1 MCMTINEM
9 NETMKAIK
17 EWEKVK
23 EEAEANIT
31 SLKARA
37 IEFLQETEECEAVD
51 KKGNPIRRFIG
62 TLFKATYSPQER
74 ENIDKVEVKKLLSD
88 EDYAKVSKISRYS
101 VLRIS

>member
-37 IEFLQETEECEAVD
+37 IEFL
-51 KKGNPIRRFIG
+51 
-62 TLFKATYSPQER
+62 
-74 ENIDKVEVKKLLSD
+74 
-88 EDYAKVSKISRYS
+88 
-101 VLRIS
+101 

>member
-1 MCMTINEM
+1 MTINEM
-9 NETMKAIK
+9 NETMQAIK

-74 ENIDKVEVKKLLSD
+74 ETVDKEEVKKMLSD
-88 EDYAKVSKISRYS
+88 EDYQKVSKINRYN

>member
-1 MCMTINEM
+1 MCMTIDEM

-17 EWEKVK
+17 EWERVK
-23 EEAEANIT
+23 EEADANIT
-31 SLKARA
+31 SLKAKA

-74 ENIDKVEVKKLLSD
+74 ETVDKAEVKKLLSD
-88 EDYAKVSKISRYS
+88 EDYAKVSSVSRYS

>member
-1 MCMTINEM
+1 MTINEM

-31 SLKARA
+31 SLKVKA
-37 IEFLQETEECEAVD
+37 IEFLQETEDCETVD

-74 ENIDKVEVKKLLSD
+74 ERLTRKK
-88 EDYAKVSKISRYS
+88 
-101 VLRIS
+101 

>member
-31 SLKARA
+31 SLKAMA
-37 IEFLQETEECEAVD
+37 IEFL
-51 KKGNPIRRFIG
+51 
-62 TLFKATYSPQER
+62 
-74 ENIDKVEVKKLLSD
+74 
-88 EDYAKVSKISRYS
+88 
-101 VLRIS
+101 